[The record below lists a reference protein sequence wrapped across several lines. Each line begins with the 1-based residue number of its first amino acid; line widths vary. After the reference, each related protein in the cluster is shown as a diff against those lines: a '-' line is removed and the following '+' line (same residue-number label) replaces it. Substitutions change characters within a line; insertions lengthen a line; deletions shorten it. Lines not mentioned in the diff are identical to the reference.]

1 MHPLPPHCS
10 ALAAS
15 RERSAPQAA
24 HFVAELLDGMRVAG
38 NAVVLAVPAY
48 YRAEPT
54 TDLGDRR
61 VPTLPQLFAH
71 LLELG
76 SHPLAHRVPLHREP
90 SSPSSSTHVH
100 KPQKLEGLWFLLAP
114 LLAVTCGVPPKL
126 QQARFVRV
134 QRQAK
139 LPQPLP

>member
-38 NAVVLAVPAY
+38 DAVVLAVPAY
-48 YRAEPT
+48 YRAEPA
-54 TDLGDRR
+54 TDFGDRR

-71 LLELG
+71 FLDLG
-76 SHPLAHRVPLHREP
+76 SHPLAHPLPLYREP
-90 SSPSSSTHVH
+90 SRPSPPTHVV
-100 KPQKLEGLWFLLAP
+100 KPQELEGLRFLLASP
-114 LLAVTCGVPPKL
+114 LAIV
-126 QQARFVRV
+126 
-134 QRQAK
+134 
-139 LPQPLP
+139 